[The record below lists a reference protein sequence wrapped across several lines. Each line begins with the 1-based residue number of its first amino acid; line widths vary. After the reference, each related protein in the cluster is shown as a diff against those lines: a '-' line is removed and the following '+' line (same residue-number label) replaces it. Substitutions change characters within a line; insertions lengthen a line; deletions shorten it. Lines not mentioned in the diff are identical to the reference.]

1 MSIDDELMIARK
13 RVEYWRNEM
22 GQGVARMEFYCR
34 EWSHA
39 KDELKRLQDK
49 QEAEQLDKTRTQTRQ
64 VPEWW

>member
-22 GQGVARMEFYCR
+22 GQGVVKMEFYCR

-39 KDELKRLQDK
+39 KDELNRLK
-49 QEAEQLDKTRTQTRQ
+49 QKQIDQEQK
-64 VPEWW
+64 